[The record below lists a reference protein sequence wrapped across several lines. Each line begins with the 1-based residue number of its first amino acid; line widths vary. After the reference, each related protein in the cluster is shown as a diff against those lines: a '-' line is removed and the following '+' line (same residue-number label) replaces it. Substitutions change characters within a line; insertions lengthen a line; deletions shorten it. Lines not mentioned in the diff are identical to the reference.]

1 MKSFTEYRDA
11 LSYARSL
18 ATQCARDTGIEKT
31 KEFTRTV
38 FLVCLL
44 PAPAFR
50 TGRELRCE
58 IVTPNTPQT
67 VDL

>member
-1 MKSFTEYRDA
+1 MKTFTDHNNA
-11 LSYARSL
+11 LTYARDL
-18 ATQCARDTGIEKT
+18 ATQCQRDAGLEKA
-31 KEFTRTV
+31 KEFNRTV
-38 FLVCLL
+38 FSVFLL

-67 VDL
+67 HTA